1 MLSPKLLS
9 FLSAFSSRDRS
20 QFDRFLQSPYFNE
33 SKTLLAL
40 FQHLNNRI
48 PDEGMHVLQQDKQ
61 LDKRVVWKKLY
72 GKAPYKD
79 GTLRRIC
86 SELLQLAYQFTYI
99 NNCISAEKEEIIA
112 VLNTVAEPHQE
123 KHFRG
128 LSRKFN
134 ALQQKE
140 NRPEEDQYRQ
150 FYDYHLACHKQL
162 EARAEKQT
170 DFSHLE
176 KADYYLNCSYYL
188 HKLRHYCDAL
198 GYGLFSA
205 QKPDIRIPRSLFREI
220 EQGGYADKEPWL
232 RAYLL
237 VARLFEAED
246 GEDLFY
252 PLKSAFFD
260 HIVGQVPE
268 PDANALCIHL
278 SNYCII
284 KKINAGEAHFFHE
297 LFDVYRK
304 AIEAGLLMKNGIL
317 SYQDYKNIITVGLH
331 IKELDWVEFF
341 IQNYTERLPEEHRQ
355 NAHTYNLAKVY
366 FHQEKYD
373 EVIAQLREVEYESIV
388 YTLGSK
394 LLLLLTY
401 FEMGEFL
408 ALDSLLDSFRIYLRR
423 NREIARDVKE
433 QYVNVIRF
441 TRRLSR
447 VSPGDDRAL
456 QKIEQQIRAC
466 EALASRQWLQE
477 KIAEMRN

>member
-1 MLSPKLLS
+1 MLSPKLIS
-9 FLSAFSSRDRS
+9 YLSAFSASEKV
-20 QFDRFLQSPYFNE
+20 QFERYLRSPYFIE
-33 SKTLLAL
+33 STALLSL
-40 FQHLNNRI
+40 YQHIQGRLSPGNAQV
-48 PDEGMHVLQQDKQ
+48 PQQDKQ
-61 LDKRVVWKKLY
+61 LDKKVVWKKLY

-86 SELLQLAYQFTYI
+86 SELQQLAYQFSYI
-99 NNCISAEKEEIIA
+99 NNCVSIEKEEILC
-112 VLNTVAEPHQE
+112 VLTTVTEPHQE

-134 ALQQKE
+134 SLQQKSE
-140 NRPEEDQYRQ
+140 RPEEDHYRQ
-150 FYDYHLACHKQL
+150 LYDYHLACHQQL

-176 KADYYLNCSYYL
+176 QADYYLNCSYYL
-188 HKLRHYCDAL
+188 HKLRHYCEAL

-205 QKPDIRIPRSLFREI
+205 QKPDIRLPAHLFQEI
-220 EQGGYADKEPWL
+220 AQGGYTEKEPWL
-232 RAYLL
+232 RAYFQ
-237 VARLFEAED
+237 VAQLFEAED
-246 GEDLFY
+246 GAALFY
-252 PLKSAFFD
+252 LIKEDFFTS
-260 HIVGQVPE
+260 IVQQVPE
-268 PDANALCIHL
+268 SDANALCIHL
-278 SNYCII
+278 SNYCIT
-284 KKINAGEAHFFHE
+284 KKINAGEAHFFTE
-297 LFDVYRK
+297 LFDVYRQ
-304 AIEAGLLMKNGIL
+304 AIEAGLLMKNSVL

-331 IKELDWVEFF
+331 IKELDWVEYF
-341 IQNYTERLPEEHRQ
+341 IQQYTERLPGEHRR
-355 NAHTYNLAKVY
+355 NALTYNLAKVY

-456 QKIEQQIRAC
+456 QRIEQQIQAC

-477 KIAEMRN
+477 KIAEMRR

>member
-1 MLSPKLLS
+1 MISPKLIS
-9 FLSAFSSRDRS
+9 FLSALSARDRL
-20 QFDRFLQSPYFNE
+20 QFERFLSSPYFNE
-33 SKTLLAL
+33 SETLLLL
-40 FQHLNNRI
+40 FRYLNGHLDDSRR
-48 PDEGMHVLQQDKQ
+48 HVLQRDKQ
-61 LDKRVVWKKLY
+61 LEKKVVWKSLY

-86 SELLQLAYQFTYI
+86 SELLQLAYRFIYI
-99 NNCISAEKEEIIA
+99 NTCASKEKEE
-112 VLNTVAEPHQE
+112 VLKALKTVVEPHQD

-134 ALQQKE
+134 TLQQNAE
-140 NRPEEDQYRQ
+140 RPEQDHYRQ
-150 FYDYHLACHKQL
+150 LYDYHLACHQQL

-176 KADYYLNCSYYL
+176 QADYYLNCSYYL

-205 QKPDIRIPRSLFREI
+205 QKPDIRLPGHLFQEM
-220 EQGGYADKEPWL
+220 EQGSYAEKEPWL

-246 GEDLFY
+246 GEELFHQ
-252 PLKSAFFD
+252 LKSAFFE
-260 HIVGQVPE
+260 HIVQQVPE

-284 KKINAGEAHFFHE
+284 KKINAGEARFFNE
-297 LFDVYRK
+297 LFDVYRQ
-304 AIEAGLLMKNGIL
+304 AIEAGLLMKNGVL

-331 IKELDWVEFF
+331 IKELDWVEYF
-341 IQNYTERLPEEHRQ
+341 IQNYTEKLPEEHQR
-355 NAHTYNLAKVY
+355 NALTYNLAKVY

-447 VSPGDDRAL
+447 VDPGDDKAL
-456 QKIEQQIRAC
+456 DKIEQQVQAC
-466 EALASRQWLQE
+466 DALASRQWLQE
-477 KIAEMRN
+477 KITEMRN

>member
-1 MLSPKLLS
+1 MLSPKLISYLS
-9 FLSAFSSRDRS
+9 TFSGSERLLFERY
-20 QFDRFLQSPYFNE
+20 LKSPYFNE
-33 SKTLLAL
+33 SQTLLQL
-40 FQHLNNRI
+40 FQHLHKRI
-48 PDEGMHVLQQDKQ
+48 NQSGWLALQQDKQ
-61 LDKRVVWKKLY
+61 LNKEVVWKKLY

-79 GTLRRIC
+79 GTLRRVS
-86 SELLQLAYQFTYI
+86 SELLQHAYQFTHLSTWFS
-99 NNCISAEKEEIIA
+99 NEKEEILS
-112 VLNTVAEPHQE
+112 VLNTVTEPHLE

-128 LSRKFN
+128 LSRKFES
-134 ALQQKE
+134 LQQKS
-140 NRPEEDQYRQ
+140 NQPQEDHYRQ
-150 FYDYHLACHKQL
+150 LYDYHLTYHRQL
-162 EARAEKQT
+162 ESRAEKQN

-176 KADYYLNCSYYL
+176 QADYYLNCSYFL

-205 QKPDIRIPRSLFREI
+205 QKPDIQLPAHTLKEL
-220 EQGGYADKEPWL
+220 EDGGYIDKEPWL
-232 RAYLL
+232 RAYFL

-246 GEDLFY
+246 GEPIFY
-252 PLKSAFFD
+252 QLKEDFFTT
-260 HIVGQVPE
+260 IVKQVPE
-268 PDANALCIHL
+268 SDANALCIHL
-278 SNYCII
+278 SNYCIT
-284 KKINAGEAHFFHE
+284 KKINAGEARFFTE
-297 LFDVYRK
+297 LFDVYRQ
-304 AIEAGLLMKNGIL
+304 AIEAGLLMKNGVL

-331 IKELDWVEFF
+331 IKELDWVEYF
-341 IQNYTERLPEEHRQ
+341 IQHYTERLPKEHRK
-355 NAHTYNLAKVY
+355 NALTYNLAKVY
-366 FHQEKYD
+366 FNQEKYD

-456 QKIEQQIRAC
+456 QKIEEQMKAC
-466 EALASRQWLQE
+466 EALASRQWLKE
-477 KIAEMRN
+477 KIAEMRS